1 MVIETKYLG
10 KMDIDEEKIILFEN
24 GIPGFIDEKEFIILD
39 IPGNDLLQLLQ
50 SLRSPHLAFFIANPH
65 QFDQSYHFILPE
77 SVLEALQITTEEEVI
92 ILSIMTI
99 NEPFHTS
106 TINLQAPIIINYR
119 TRLGKQI
126 ILNEERFSMKTAISS
141 PKQTEKGDSSCSF

>member
-1 MVIETKYLG
+1 MIIETKYLG
-10 KMDIDEEKIILFEN
+10 KVDIDEEKIILFEN

-39 IPGNDLLQLLQ
+39 IPGNDVLQLLQ
-50 SLRSPHLAFFIANPH
+50 SLRSPNLAFFIANPH
-65 QFDQSYHFILPE
+65 QFDPSYQFRLPE
-77 SVLEALQITTEEEVI
+77 SVLETLQITTEEEVI

-126 ILNEERFSMKTAISS
+126 ILNDERYSMKTAISS
-141 PKQTEKGDSSCSF
+141 QKQTEKGDSSCSY